1 MFSMFCNLFHFQT
14 VNSKVSEQ
22 PSYFLHPFSEKR
34 GYTGKR
40 LSVFQ
45 SVIRPIQFL
54 LRFFRNYKPK
64 YFQFELKY
72 QASREHVILCDAFL
86 GKLLVYFLLNIF
98 IYSLTHWWS
107 FIWAWRLLLSMYQIY
122 CVMHCTSISH
132 PKFYILFIKYL
143 YSVTYI
149 RSYNG
154 HPSNFGRVYLNKT
167 TN

>member
-1 MFSMFCNLFHFQT
+1 MTRFNPPPWKINRGSSNSETITNSAISLVSRLFFFKIMFSMFCNLFHFQT

-98 IYSLTHWWS
+98 IYSLTHW
-107 FIWAWRLLLSMYQIY
+107 
-122 CVMHCTSISH
+122 
-132 PKFYILFIKYL
+132 
-143 YSVTYI
+143 
-149 RSYNG
+149 
-154 HPSNFGRVYLNKT
+154 
-167 TN
+167 